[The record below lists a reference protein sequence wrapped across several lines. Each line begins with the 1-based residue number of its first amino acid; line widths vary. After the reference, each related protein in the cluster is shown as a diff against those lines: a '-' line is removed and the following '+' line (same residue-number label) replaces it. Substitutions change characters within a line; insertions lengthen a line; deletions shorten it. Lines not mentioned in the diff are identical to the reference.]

1 MVIDKS
7 FGELL
12 QDSRE
17 KKNVTL
23 DVLGAGLCDA
33 GKLSRIENGK
43 VEAEKLLRERLLAR
57 LGVAAENYENFLYYS
72 EYKDWRERQDIVYSI
87 LHHNLEEAKQRL
99 ERYHDGHSMEQP
111 LEYQFYLSML
121 VQIRRM
127 EDANQEEQREL
138 FRQALELTIPKEA
151 VTGPIKLLLSV
162 EELNLLLEY
171 AFYSEEEFSTAWYEM
186 LFSYVEGLGLDKL
199 SLAKIY
205 PKLVF
210 YYCRKWKLEEA
221 DREVLGRLLRF
232 CNKAIEVLQKGNRMF
247 YMWELLRIKE
257 QVLQALIIQNEDK
270 GEMAVKQLKEW
281 QQTCVNWYTT
291 LAEVYEEY
299 GVVKKMQDFC
309 YIYLDMEAFCIGDV
323 IRIRRKMFGMTML
336 QLSDGIC
343 SERTVSR
350 LERNETEPHREIVRE
365 LFVRLNMSAEFCKR
379 ELITGSPEAIR
390 MFGEVKRSSNKWDYD
405 TAEMLLEQIKAKVSL
420 EIPENRQAI
429 QRSELVIEKGRKK
442 ENKEEMD
449 SRQLIIRLKEILS
462 NTIPYEVAVAPG
474 EKYLTQNELSCLQN
488 IINSVDWSC
497 QEMGQCVSAMYQ
509 LFEEQRKAEECFD
522 MYEFVMGTVASEFGN
537 KRRYDLSDEIGV
549 KILKKALEYRQIRG
563 LAGQVYELL
572 WNDEQRRKE
581 KHPVKRDADINKELI
596 KCIRLSE
603 ISDNMHRIPFYARKL
618 EENMK

>member
-12 QDSRE
+12 QDLRE

-23 DVLGAGLCDA
+23 DVLGAGLCDV

-43 VEAEKLLRERLLAR
+43 VEAEKLLRDRLLAR

-87 LHHNLEEAKQRL
+87 LHHNQEEAKQRL

-111 LEYQFYLSML
+111 LEYQLYLSML

-127 EDANQEEQREL
+127 EGANREEQKEL
-138 FRQALELTIPKEA
+138 FRRALELTIPKEA

-171 AFYSEEEFSTAWYEM
+171 AFYNEEGFSTAWYEM
-186 LFSYVEGLGLDKL
+186 LFSYVEGLSLDKL

-257 QVLQALIIQNEDK
+257 QMLQALISQNTDK
-270 GEMAVKQLKEW
+270 GERAVKQLKEW
-281 QQTCVNWYTT
+281 QQTCVNWYIT

-299 GVVKKMQDFC
+299 GVAKETRDFC

-390 MFGEVKRSSNKWDYD
+390 MYGEVKRSSNKRDYD
-405 TAEMLLEQIKAKVSL
+405 RAERLLEQIKSKVSL

-449 SRQLIIRLKEILS
+449 SRQLINRLKEILS

-488 IINSVDWSC
+488 VINSADWTFH
-497 QEMGQCVSAMYQ
+497 EMGQCISAMYQ
-509 LFEEQRKAEECFD
+509 LFERQRRAEECFD
-522 MYEFVMGTVASEFGN
+522 MYEFVMSTVSSKLGN
-537 KRRYDLSDEIGV
+537 RGEYDLSDEIAFN
-549 KILKKALEYRQIRG
+549 ILKTSLEYRCIRNI
-563 LAGQVYELL
+563 AREMYDLL
-572 WNDEQRRKE
+572 WNDEQRKKE
-581 KHPVKRDADINKELI
+581 QQPVKRDADVKKELM
-596 KCIRLSE
+596 KCVRFSE
-603 ISDNMHRIPFYARKL
+603 ICDNIHYIPYFMKAL
-618 EENMK
+618 EGGM